1 MPAPVTSQLC
11 KNGDPG
17 PQSFASQLPEPH
29 ADLGRFDLDRQTISV
44 TGPVD
49 ANLTAGG
56 RQRQT
61 STLACL
67 SPLPSLI
74 QMPFDERVQAGIEI
88 KQGSRVPVPVDDRVS
103 ARGDLAWAISV
114 GGIGVVGFAVLLL
127 FTWYYA
133 ATLFLI
139 FAGMLLGVALNAMT
153 NLLGRVIQLP
163 HALRLTI
170 VCLVLAGLLSG
181 VVFLGGTTIAQQA
194 KVLSDTIK
202 SQLVTVKG
210 FLEKNGI
217 DTGYFD
223 LGNPAATAP
232 GSPSSETPAAAPA
245 RTLPS
250 ASEFASSGGAI
261 VSQTLKLLL
270 GTLSAVGNFFIVLF
284 LGLTFAA
291 QPNVYRK
298 GLLFMAPARHRD
310 RATIIVDRIGDT
322 LERWL
327 IAQILTMAAVFLVTW
342 IGLALIGI
350 QSSFILGIQA
360 GLLAFIPTVGAL
372 LAGLIVVLAS
382 LASGWVAALSAFLL
396 FLGVHALESY
406 ILTPIIQR
414 QALDIPPATLF
425 AFQILLGVVFGIWG
439 LALALPLMAIVKVM
453 IDYFKAEEITPAAA
467 AA

>member
-1 MPAPVTSQLC
+1 
-11 KNGDPG
+11 
-17 PQSFASQLPEPH
+17 LPN
-29 ADLGRFDLDRQTISV
+29 SV
-44 TGPVD
+44 DG
-49 ANLTAGG
+49 
-56 RQRQT
+56 
-61 STLACL
+61 
-67 SPLPSLI
+67 
-74 QMPFDERVQAGIEI
+74 
-88 KQGSRVPVPVDDRVS
+88 RVS

-114 GGIGVVGFAVLLL
+114 GGIGVVAFAALLL
-127 FTWYYA
+127 FMWYFA

-139 FAGMLLGVALNAMT
+139 FAGMLLGVELNAMS
-153 NLLGRVIQLP
+153 NLLGRVIRLP

-202 SQLVTVKG
+202 SQLVTVRG

-217 DTGYFD
+217 DTSYFN
-223 LGNPAATAP
+223 LGNPAATTAA
-232 GSPSSETPAAAPA
+232 GSPPSETPTPAPATAAP
-245 RTLPS
+245 RNLPS

-270 GTLSAVGNFFIVLF
+270 GTVSAVGNFFIVLF

-291 QPNVYRK
+291 QPSVYRK
-298 GLLFMAPARHRD
+298 GLLFMAPARHRA
-310 RATIIVDRIGDT
+310 RATIIVDRIGET

-382 LASGWVAALSAFLL
+382 LASGWVAALSAFGL

-406 ILTPIIQR
+406 VLTPIIQR

-453 IDYFKAEEITPAAA
+453 IDYFKAEEEAPALAA
-467 AA
+467 